1 MPALPELWARLRHHV
16 QDSSLLS
23 PSGTVPRGISRMS
36 ADNADKDS
44 SQKGWSERISEL
56 GPAWITAIVGLIAV
70 LGGGGYV
77 AGHVSGTHDPAPQ
90 PTVTVT
96 ATVTAAA
103 TVTAQAARV
112 PVVPHSRAV

>member
-1 MPALPELWARLRHHV
+1 
-16 QDSSLLS
+16 
-23 PSGTVPRGISRMS
+23 MS

-77 AGHVSGTHDPAPQ
+77 AGHVSGTHDPAP
-90 PTVTVT
+90 
-96 ATVTAAA
+96 
-103 TVTAQAARV
+103 R
-112 PVVPHSRAV
+112 SER